1 MIHST
6 GVTPVRTW
14 AAVVAFGWGDN
25 LVTVGAGYTPPPYRH
40 QCNNGIPCAGKLC
53 LSHQGQ

>member
-25 LVTVGAGYTPPPYRH
+25 LVTVGAGYPPPPVATSATMESH
-40 QCNNGIPCAGKLC
+40 VLGSCA
-53 LSHQGQ
+53 

>member
-6 GVTPVRTW
+6 GVTPIRTW

-25 LVTVGAGYTPPPYRH
+25 LVTVGAGYTPPVATSATMESH
-40 QCNNGIPCAGKLC
+40 VLGSCA
-53 LSHQGQ
+53 